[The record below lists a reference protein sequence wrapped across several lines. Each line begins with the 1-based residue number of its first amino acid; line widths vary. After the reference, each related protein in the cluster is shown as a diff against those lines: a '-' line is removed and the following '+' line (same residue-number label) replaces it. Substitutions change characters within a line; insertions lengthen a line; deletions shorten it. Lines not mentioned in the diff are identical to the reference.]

1 MMLNAAVILL
11 LAADPAPQTGV
22 ASPIQIET
30 IIRETAAGPVHAWIA
45 RVDLTDPRVS
55 FIVTPPL
62 EQREGVPARA
72 EALLMP
78 TDVWAEKEG
87 VDLAVNA
94 GFFAR
99 IDGGMGGPGRW
110 TDGLPVDIVGLS
122 RSDGRTVSPS
132 RQGGRDVA
140 LLIDETTQGQ
150 SCPCK
155 VRAGLA
161 SESDLE
167 GVEDAVAGGSS
178 REGDPGTP
186 LVENGENRGATAQVE
201 PDRRHPRTAAGVT
214 RDGKTLVLLVVDGRQ
229 PGWSIGVTLPELA
242 QMMIDAGAWNAINL
256 DGGGSSAMWYRQ
268 PGAPAGQVLNH
279 PSDGRVR
286 PAANHLGV
294 RVSTSSVG
302 TSPNR

>member
-1 MMLNAAVILL
+1 MILALAAVLL
-11 LAADPAPQTGV
+11 PAVGPAPQPGA
-22 ASPIQIET
+22 ASPIQIEA
-30 IIRETAAGPVHAWIA
+30 IARETPDGPLHAWIA

-55 FIVTPPL
+55 FVVTGPL

-99 IDGGMGGPGRW
+99 VDGGVGGPGHW

-122 RSDGRTVSPS
+122 RSDGRTVSPP

-140 LLIDETTQGQ
+140 LLIDETTQGRT
-150 SCPCK
+150 CPCT

-161 SESDLE
+161 GESDLE

-178 REGDPGTP
+178 HEGDPGTP

-201 PDRRHPRTAAGVT
+201 PTRRHPRTAAGVT

-229 PGWSIGVTLPELA
+229 PDWSVGVTLPELA

-256 DGGGSSAMWYRQ
+256 DGGGSSAMWYRE
-268 PGAPAGQVLNH
+268 PGAPAGHVLNR

-294 RVSTSSVG
+294 RVSPSPAGVSSE
-302 TSPNR
+302 R